1 MTASQPLERVRPQVL
16 VGAVAERFED
26 AGLSAQAAQTVAA
39 ALVESD
45 MRGIPSH
52 GVMLVPMY
60 LARLQAGSV
69 SRRESAEVVSARG
82 AVTVLDAHHALG
94 QLIGDQAMA
103 LAVERSREY
112 GAGVTVVR
120 HAFHFGG
127 AYRYALAAARAGCI
141 GIAAANTRPLMPA
154 PGGAKAVVGNNPLA
168 IAAPAASGAEPI
180 VLDMALSEAALG
192 KIRLAALQ
200 RRSIPANWATDADG
214 RPTTDPEAAIAGLL
228 LPIGLHKGY
237 GLALMVDVLTGVLA
251 GGGFGQRVNGLY
263 ADVALPNDA
272 AHLFIA
278 LDVAAFGPP
287 DSFTERVAALAAE
300 VTDAARAPGVERVYL
315 PGEQAAERRAVAAR
329 DGVELDPGTVD
340 ALRGAGVT
348 LPEPSHPGGDR

>member
-1 MTASQPLERVRPQVL
+1 
-16 VGAVAERFED
+16 
-26 AGLSAQAAQTVAA
+26 
-39 ALVESD
+39 

-60 LARLQAGSV
+60 LDRLRAGSV
-69 SRRESAEVVSARG
+69 SPWEEAEVVDQHG
-82 AVTVLDAHHALG
+82 AITVLDARHALG
-94 QLIGDQAMA
+94 QLTGDQAMG

-112 GAGVTVVR
+112 GVGVSVVR

-154 PGGAKAVVGNNPLA
+154 PGGAEAVVGNNPLA
-168 IAAPAASGAEPI
+168 IAAPVADGVEPI
-180 VLDMALSEAALG
+180 VLDMALSEAAVG
-192 KIRLAALQ
+192 KIRLAAQ
-200 RRSIPANWATDADG
+200 EGREIPVTWATDAQG

-263 ADVALPNDA
+263 ADVAVPSDA
-272 AHLFIA
+272 AHLFVA
-278 LDVAAFGPP
+278 LDLAAFGSVG
-287 DSFTERVAALAAE
+287 SFHERVAALAAE
-300 VTDAARAPGVERVYL
+300 VTGAARAPSVDRLYL
-315 PGEQAAERRAVAAR
+315 PGEQAAERRAAAAR
-329 DGVELDPGTVD
+329 DGVTLDPGTVD
-340 ALRGAGVT
+340 ALRAAGVAW
-348 LPEPSHPGGDR
+348 PESSTQEVTDE